1 LTPLEQDALAIVF
14 KLVDGAGLAR
24 NDYDPPAKK
33 IARSMNFARGS
44 LDRGSVRISEASQ
57 GDARRPNGST
67 GHLWFSGQKMTGFP
81 KVICG
86 GRYKTSTKILRG
98 AGQFSCGRPGK
109 SDYASQSKRQ
119 ATRSGRLRADRGEW
133 RRAQRKR

>member
-1 LTPLEQDALAIVF
+1 
-14 KLVDGAGLAR
+14 
-24 NDYDPPAKK
+24 
-33 IARSMNFARGS
+33 MNFVRGS
-44 LDRGSVRISEASQ
+44 LNRGSVRISEASQ

-67 GHLWFSGQKMTGFP
+67 GHLWFSGQKMAGFP

-98 AGQFSCGRPGK
+98 TGQFSCGRPGK
-109 SDYASQSKRQ
+109 SDPASQSKRQ
-119 ATRSGRLRADRGEW
+119 ATRSGRPRADRGEW